1 MNIRFKPY
9 ATSYICDPK
18 SRSSRLATDGIEAS
32 HIQTSEQPQ
41 DQRRKRK
48 GDQIAAG
55 PIIERASQP
64 GAQRSTDAD
73 SDRRIAENRSK
84 SLAGKDIGGERGE
97 NDCARAEPN
106 AKKNDVNVK

>member
-1 MNIRFKPY
+1 MRYKLYMRPKEPLIAIGNRWHRSQPYTDIR
-9 ATSYICDPK
+9 A
-18 SRSSRLATDGIEAS
+18 A
-32 HIQTSEQPQ
+32 Q

-84 SLAGKDIGGERGE
+84 SLAGKDVGGERGK
-97 NDCARAEPN
+97 NARARAEAN